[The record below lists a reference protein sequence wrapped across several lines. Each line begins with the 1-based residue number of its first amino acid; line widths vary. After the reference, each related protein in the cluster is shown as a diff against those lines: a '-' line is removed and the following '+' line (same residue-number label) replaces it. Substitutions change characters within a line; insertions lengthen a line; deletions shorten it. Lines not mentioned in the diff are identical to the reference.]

1 MKHYKYL
8 LLLSTLCSLVIFTD
22 CNDEVDDSSESLIYL
37 GENGITIKAYENA
50 VVGESYG
57 LNGINYL
64 VVDSAILYQMVDEN
78 EDVSRVVTT
87 KITRMLYLFSDSIN
101 HSFNQDIGS
110 WDVGNVTDMSVMF
123 FGASSFNGDISAW
136 DVSNVTTMYFM
147 FGKAESFN
155 QDISFW
161 DVSNV
166 KNMFFMFSNA
176 ESFNQDISSWDVSNV
191 TECSA
196 FRFNAT
202 SWTEPK
208 PNFTNCTE

>member
-8 LLLSTLCSLVIFTD
+8 LLLSILCSLVIFID
-22 CNDEVDDSSESLIYL
+22 CGDEVDDSSESLIYL
-37 GENGITIKAYENA
+37 DKNGITIKAYENA

-64 VVDSAILYQMVDEN
+64 VVDSVMIYQSVDEN
-78 EDVSRVVTT
+78 EDLSKVVAT
-87 KITRMLYLFSDSIN
+87 KITRMLYLFSDSID

-110 WDVGNVTDMSVMF
+110 WDVGNVTDMSVIF
-123 FGASSFNGDISAW
+123 FGASSFNQDISAW
-136 DVSNVTTMYFM
+136 
-147 FGKAESFN
+147 E
-155 QDISFW
+155 
-161 DVSNV
+161 
-166 KNMFFMFSNA
+166 
-176 ESFNQDISSWDVSNV
+176 VSNV

-196 FRFNAT
+196 FRFNTT

>member
-1 MKHYKYL
+1 MKHIKHL
-8 LLLSTLCSLVIFTD
+8 LFLSILCLLVLFINCG
-22 CNDEVDDSSESLIYL
+22 DEIDDSSESLIYL
-37 GENGITIKAYENA
+37 DENGVTIKAYENA
-50 VVGESYG
+50 LVGESYG

-64 VVDSAILYQMVDEN
+64 VVDSAILYKMVDEN
-78 EDVSRVVTT
+78 EDVSKVVTT
-87 KITRMLYLFSDSIN
+87 KITRMLYLFSDSID

-110 WDVGNVTDMSVMF
+110 WDVDNVTDMSVMF
-123 FGASSFNGDISAW
+123 FGASSFNRDISSW
-136 DVSNVTTMYFM
+136 NVSNVTTMYFM

-155 QDISFW
+155 QDISSW

-196 FRFNAT
+196 FRFNTTA
-202 SWTEPK
+202 WTEPK
-208 PNFTNCTE
+208 PTFTNCTE

>member
-1 MKHYKYL
+1 MKYL
-8 LLLSTLCSLVIFTD
+8 KYIFFSSILCSLVIFSD
-22 CNDEVDDSSESLIYL
+22 CDDKIDDGSESFIYL
-37 GENGITIKAYENA
+37 SENGITIKAYENA
-50 VVGESYG
+50 VVGESYS

-64 VVDSAILYQMVDEN
+64 VVDSAMLYQMVDEN
-78 EDVSRVVTT
+78 ADVSKVVTT
-87 KITRMLYLFSDSIN
+87 KITRMLYLFSDSTDQT
-101 HSFNQDIGS
+101 FNQDISS

-123 FGASSFNGDISAW
+123 FGASSFNQDISSW

-155 QDISFW
+155 QDISSW
-161 DVSNV
+161 DVNKV

-176 ESFNQDISSWDVSNV
+176 KSFNQDISSWDVSNV

-196 FRFNAT
+196 FSFNAT
-202 SWTEPK
+202 SWTKPK

>member
-8 LLLSTLCSLVIFTD
+8 LLLSILCSLIIFTD
-22 CNDEVDDSSESLIYL
+22 CGDKVGDSSQSLIYL
-37 GENGITIKAYENA
+37 DENGITIKAYENA

-64 VVDSAILYQMVDEN
+64 VVDSAMLYQMVDGN
-78 EDVSRVVTT
+78 EDISKVVTT
-87 KITRMLYLFSDSIN
+87 KINRMLYLFSDSVD

-123 FGASSFNGDISAW
+123 FGASTFNRDISAW

-147 FGKAESFN
+147 FGKS
-155 QDISFW
+155 
-161 DVSNV
+161 
-166 KNMFFMFSNA
+166 

-196 FRFNAT
+196 FRFNAI

>member
-1 MKHYKYL
+1 MKNIKQL
-8 LLLSTLCSLVIFTD
+8 LFLSILCSLALFTNCGD
-22 CNDEVDDSSESLIYL
+22 MVGDSSQSLIYL
-37 GENGITIKAYENA
+37 DENGITIKAYENA

-64 VVDSAILYQMVDEN
+64 VVDSAMLYQMVDEN
-78 EDVSRVVTT
+78 EDVSKVVTT
-87 KITRMLYLFSDSIN
+87 KITRMLYLFSDSVD
-101 HSFNQDIGS
+101 HSFNQDIGA
-110 WDVGNVTDMSVMF
+110 WDVGNVTDMSAMF
-123 FGASSFNGDISAW
+123 FGAESFNRDISAW

-155 QDISFW
+155 QDISSW
-161 DVSNV
+161 DVSHV
-166 KNMFFMFSNA
+166 INMFFMFSNA